1 MLMRRLFIPSRIM
14 DGIRIVRDSLLPDE
28 NGDLLF
34 TLPMRFSTKPLEV
47 WIKGGYGLIGS
58 RSRIFRLRNY
68 IKESTSEPC
77 NMVTRHTAKATSLLR
92 MCFGALERFIDVTHN
107 K

>member
-1 MLMRRLFIPSRIM
+1 MLMLRLFISSRIM

-34 TLPMRFSTKPLEV
+34 TLSMRFSTKPLEV
-47 WIKGGYGLIGS
+47 WIKGGYGVVGS

-68 IKESTSEPC
+68 IKEPISEPC

-92 MCFGALERFIDVTHN
+92 MCLGALERSIDATHN
-107 K
+107 R